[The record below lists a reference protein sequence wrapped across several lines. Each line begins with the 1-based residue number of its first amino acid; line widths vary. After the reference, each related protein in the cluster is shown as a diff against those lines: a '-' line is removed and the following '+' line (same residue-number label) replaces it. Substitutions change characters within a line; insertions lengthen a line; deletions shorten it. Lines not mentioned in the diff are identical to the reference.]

1 MGHVVRGGYGQGV
14 EVCEREK
21 CMKAVILAGGI
32 GSRLSEET
40 QVKPKPLVEIGGKPI
55 LWHIMKIYGAHGI
68 RDFVICCGYRGHQI
82 KDYFANYFLHQA
94 DLRFDLR
101 TNRMEVLRNCVEDW
115 SVTVVDTGEH
125 TMTGGRL
132 KRVRD
137 YLGDG
142 TFCMTYG
149 DGVGDVDLA
158 AAIQFHR
165 SQGVLATVTAAQPPG
180 RFGALALSAEPASHV
195 SEFIE
200 KPGGDGMW
208 VNAGFFVLEPAVLD
222 YVEGD
227 STVWEKQPLEALA
240 RAGSLAAYR
249 HQGFWQPMDGL
260 RDKVILEELW
270 NTGKAP
276 WKIW

>member
-1 MGHVVRGGYGQGV
+1 
-14 EVCEREK
+14 
-21 CMKAVILAGGI
+21 MKAVILAGGI

-40 QVKPKPLVEIGGKPI
+40 QVKPKPLVEIGGRPI
-55 LWHIMKIYGAHGI
+55 LWHIMKIYAAHGV

-82 KDYFANYFLHQA
+82 KDYFASYFLHQA
-94 DLRFDLR
+94 DLLFDLR
-101 TNRMEVLRNCVEDW
+101 ANRIEVLRNCVEDW
-115 SVTVVDTGEH
+115 TVTVVDTGEH

-137 YLGDG
+137 YIGDE

-158 AAIQFHR
+158 AAMRFHQ

-180 RFGALALSAEPASHV
+180 RFGALALSAETTRV
-195 SEFIE
+195 NEFIE

-208 VNAGFFVLEPAVLD
+208 VNAGFFVLEPAALD

-227 STVWEKQPLEALA
+227 STVWEKEPLEALA

-249 HQGFWQPMDGL
+249 HLGFWQPMDGL

-270 NTGKAP
+270 NSGKAP
-276 WKIW
+276 WKVW

>member
-1 MGHVVRGGYGQGV
+1 
-14 EVCEREK
+14 
-21 CMKAVILAGGI
+21 MKAVILAGGI

-40 QVKPKPLVEIGGKPI
+40 QVKPKPLVEIGGQPI

-137 YLGDG
+137 YLGDE

-149 DGVGDVDLA
+149 DGVGDIDLA

-165 SQGVLATVTAAQPPG
+165 SQAVLATVTAAQPPG
-180 RFGALALSAEPASHV
+180 RFGALALSAETTHV

-208 VNAGFFVLEPAVLD
+208 VNAGFFVLEPGVLD

-249 HQGFWQPMDGL
+249 HRGFWQPMDGL

-270 NTGKAP
+270 NAGKAP
-276 WKIW
+276 WKVW